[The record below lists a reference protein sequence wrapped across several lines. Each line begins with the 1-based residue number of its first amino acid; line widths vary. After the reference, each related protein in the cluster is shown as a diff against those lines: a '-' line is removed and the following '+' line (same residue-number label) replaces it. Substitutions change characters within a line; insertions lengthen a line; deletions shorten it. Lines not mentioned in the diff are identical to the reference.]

1 MRPALDALNP
11 VIACI
16 KEENRIVK
24 NRKIFNLSIANK
36 ALCSVQGLIF
46 SKASGCLYKS
56 LFHDMLLRR
65 FQLEGL
71 LVAQN
76 SKDNK
81 DQLVH

>member
-36 ALCSVQGLIF
+36 ALYVFQGSEH
-46 SKASGCLYKS
+46 SKSSGCLYKS